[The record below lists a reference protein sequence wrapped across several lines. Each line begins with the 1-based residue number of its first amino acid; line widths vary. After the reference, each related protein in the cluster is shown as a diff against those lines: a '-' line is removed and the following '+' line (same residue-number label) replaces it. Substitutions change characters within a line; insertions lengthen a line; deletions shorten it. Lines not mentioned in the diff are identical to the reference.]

1 MRGER
6 DGILKKAP
14 SSAVAA
20 GEGDRREGAAPCG
33 ALACESK
40 GGGGMAT
47 QLVGRFSG
55 FEQDIAVLEKRV
67 KEAFRASRQTLAD
80 DMRLCLQDHVE
91 YDVYGKFQPTEYVR
105 RGESGGLADMQAAAT
120 VYSDERDGG
129 MNLTLRYQPGGAEDG
144 EGNEIDP
151 HVDGDDLINRIEK
164 KDPEY
169 NWRRKPPKRPFFSSF
184 VQEMIDGG
192 RAEETLV
199 RAMNTADPALQVA
212 ESGGLIREE
221 DDWR

>member
-1 MRGER
+1 ME
-6 DGILKKAP
+6 
-14 SSAVAA
+14 
-20 GEGDRREGAAPCG
+20 
-33 ALACESK
+33 
-40 GGGGMAT
+40 T

-55 FEQDIAVLEKRV
+55 FEQDVAALEKQV
-67 KEAFRASRQTLAD
+67 KNAFRASRQALAD

-91 YDVYGKFQPTEYVR
+91 YDVYSKFQPIEYVR
-105 RGESGGLADMQAAAT
+105 RGEDGGLADMKASAT

-144 EGNEIDP
+144 DENEIEP

-169 NWRRKPPKRPFFSSF
+169 NWRRKPPKRPFFSNF

-199 RAMNTADPALQVA
+199 RAMNAANPALQVA
-212 ESGGLIREE
+212 ESGGVIREE